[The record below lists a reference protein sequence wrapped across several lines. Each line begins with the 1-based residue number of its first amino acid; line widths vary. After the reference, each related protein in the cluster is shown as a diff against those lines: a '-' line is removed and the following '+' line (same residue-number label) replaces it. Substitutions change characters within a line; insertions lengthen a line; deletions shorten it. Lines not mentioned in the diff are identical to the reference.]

1 MKVSGNICNTA
12 VIKFVYFIRIALEAQ
27 AGLFTAVC
35 SILAT
40 CQEIS
45 EHQLLVELGSFSF
58 MAILIKFWF

>member
-27 AGLFTAVC
+27 ASLFTAVF

-45 EHQLLVELGSFSF
+45 EHQLLVDLGV
-58 MAILIKFWF
+58 I